1 MSSFLSLLER
11 LALGGVDFV
20 LVGGYAGIV
29 HGCTYVTQD
38 IDVCCD
44 FSPANLLALQEAL
57 GDLHP
62 VRRMTPGRKPLHL
75 TPENA
80 AEFRNLYLDTDLG
93 RLDCLSH
100 VEGIGGYEQV
110 RQSSDRIEV
119 EGMPFRVLSLDSLI
133 AAKQAMKRPRD
144 REAVRQLQAIKH
156 LRHHGPSS

>member
-1 MSSFLSLLER
+1 MNEVVR
-11 LALGGVDFV
+11 EWIEKA
-20 LVGGYAGIV
+20 
-29 HGCTYVTQD
+29 
-38 IDVCCD
+38 
-44 FSPANLLALQEAL
+44 EA
-57 GDLHP
+57 DY
-62 VRRMTPGRKPLHL
+62 L

-93 RLDCLSH
+93 RLDCLSR

-110 RQSSDRIEV
+110 RQSSERIEV

-133 AAKQAMKRPRD
+133 TAKQAMNRPRD